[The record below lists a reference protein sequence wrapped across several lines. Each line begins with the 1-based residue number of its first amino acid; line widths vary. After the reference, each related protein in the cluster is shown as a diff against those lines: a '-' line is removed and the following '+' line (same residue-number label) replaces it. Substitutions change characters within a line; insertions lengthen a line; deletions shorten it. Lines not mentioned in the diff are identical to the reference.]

1 LTAAKLKKQKE
12 KAELESKQ
20 ADMAINT
27 VKKDIENEDQ
37 NSQELKRDL
46 EERQKDNQ
54 DKIDNKEIEI

>member
-1 LTAAKLKKQKE
+1 MTAAKLKKQKE

-54 DKIDNKEIEI
+54 DKIDKKEIEI

>member
-54 DKIDNKEIEI
+54 DKIDKKEIEI